1 MAVVA
6 LYKLSAKY
14 AVMLNVIRIVVAG
27 LLFTGVFGM
36 LYSLAGATISLVGM
50 ILLKKT
56 DLFSIT
62 GVSMAGGFLHNMGQ
76 LTIAALLIND
86 IRIFYYLPVLMIS
99 GTIAGVAIGVAA
111 ELVIR
116 RAKFIR

>member
-14 AVMLNVIRIVVAG
+14 AVMLNLIRIVVAG

-36 LYSLAGATISLVGM
+36 LYSLAGATISLIGM

-56 DLFSIT
+56 DLS
-62 GVSMAGGFLHNMGQ
+62 A
-76 LTIAALLIND
+76 
-86 IRIFYYLPVLMIS
+86 LPVSVWQVVSYIIWVSSPL
-99 GTIAGVAIGVAA
+99 
-111 ELVIR
+111 R
-116 RAKFIR
+116 HY